1 MSLDLAD
8 YKVKARSAVK
18 LFWGSGRKAGVRKS
32 IVGTMEGFVDLIADI
47 VSANGLTTTNV
58 LAQGQPIALPGHFS
72 ATQSWDIVVV
82 NEGRLI
88 AAIKFDS
95 MRGVSLANNNTG
107 SVSREVLGLAMELQ
121 AVFRQGAFG
130 VRRKPFVGYLMLL
143 EDAPAFRKPVTD
155 VSPNFS
161 LFPEF
166 RGASY
171 ADRYN
176 ILCKKLMAEN
186 LYTAASVILSPRSAS
201 KSGVYAEMSDMTG
214 LKSFVTTLAGH
225 IAAEAAM

>member
-8 YKVKARSAVK
+8 YKVKIRSAVK
-18 LFWGSGRKAGVRKS
+18 LFWGIGRKAGVRKS
-32 IVGTMEGFVDLIADI
+32 IVTMGGFFDLIVDI
-47 VSANGLTTTNV
+47 VCTNGLTTTNV
-58 LAQGQPIALPGHFS
+58 LLQGQPIHLPGHFS
-72 ATQSWDIVVV
+72 STQPWDVVVV

-88 AAIKFDS
+88 AAIKFHS
-95 MRGVSLANNNTG
+95 MLGASLDNNNISSG
-107 SVSREVLGLAMELQ
+107 SREVLGLAMELQ
-121 AVFRQGAFG
+121 AAFRQGVFG
-130 VRRKPFVGYLMLL
+130 VRRKPFVGYFMLL
-143 EDAPAFRKPVTD
+143 EDAPASRKPVTN
-155 VSPNFS
+155 VSPNFP

-166 RGASY
+166 RSASY

-201 KSGVYAEMSDMTG
+201 KSGAYAEMSELTG